1 MSDNLSFPR
10 MNSQSTLLQCI
21 RAWEIFLN
29 DQGKSKYTVK
39 SFIGDLLLLGSF
51 IGLEQR
57 LEKITTNEV
66 NQFLLWLQR
75 DRGVPC
81 SAKSLARRVTSVKSF
96 FRWLTGSGI
105 IANDPAEVVIQHSV
119 ISPVPNVLTQEEQNL
134 VRKAA
139 KNFLSQKRSDARPFV
154 LFDLLIN
161 SGIKKGECL
170 AISVNHIDLNAPQG
184 PILFIR
190 YASPANR
197 YKERK
202 LALKDEWITVLKE
215 YLVQYQPVDKLF
227 PWSPRRLEYLLEDL
241 GKDAGLHKHLSFDMC
256 RWTCALNDW
265 NSGIDQEAIRQKLG
279 ISKIQW
285 REISMKLKKL
295 AEQ

>member
-1 MSDNLSFPR
+1 MSDNLHISR
-10 MNSQSTLLQCI
+10 LNSQSTLLEGI
-21 RAWEIFLN
+21 RAWEIYLN
-29 DQGKSKYTVK
+29 DQGKSIYTVK
-39 SFIGDLLLLGSF
+39 SFIGDLLLLDSF
-51 IGLEQR
+51 IGLEQS

-75 DRGVPC
+75 ERGVPC

-105 IANDPAEVVIQHSV
+105 VASDPAEAIVQHSV
-119 ISPVPNVLTQEEQNL
+119 ISPIPEVLTQNEQLL
-134 VRKAA
+134 VNKAA
-139 KNFLSQKRSDARPFV
+139 QKLMDQKRPDARPFV
-154 LFDLLIN
+154 LFSLLI
-161 SGIKKGECL
+161 SIGIKKGECL
-170 AISVNHIDLNAPQG
+170 SISMNHIDLNAPQG
-184 PILFIR
+184 PIIFIR
-190 YASPANR
+190 YSSPANR

-202 LALKDEWITVLKE
+202 LALTDEWISGYKK
-215 YLVQYQPVDKLF
+215 YLSQYQPVDKLF

-241 GKDAGLHKHLSFDMC
+241 GKEAGIQKHLSFDMC

-265 NSGIDQEAIRQKLG
+265 RSGIDQDSIRQKLG

-285 REISMKLKKL
+285 RELSMKLKKL